1 MQGSLF
7 SNRFQ
12 GTSRQ
17 VSRVLFLYSF
27 LLHSFSILPA
37 YCSLCPQLGETTI
50 LFLDYPTLHFGLE
63 IASRQKAR
71 VHFICFPFP
80 KNYNTVTSVVQ
91 CLQANV
97 SFFSFLFLRTG
108 GKKIVSPVLKSSD
121 CLSNKVIWSCHSVL
135 ILLYPEISVETLI
148 LCIFKSLFPPD

>member
-17 VSRVLFLYSF
+17 VSRVLFLRSF
-27 LLHSFSILPA
+27 LLHSFFILPA
-37 YCSLCPQLGETTI
+37 YCSLCPQLGETTM
-50 LFLDYPTLHFGLE
+50 LFLNYSTLHFGLE

-80 KNYNTVTSVVQ
+80 KNYNTSVVH
-91 CLQANV
+91 CLKVNV
-97 SFFSFLFLRTG
+97 YFFSFLFLRTG
-108 GKKIVSPVLKSSD
+108 GKKIVSPVLKSPNY
-121 CLSNKVIWSCHSVL
+121 LSNKVIWSCHSVL
-135 ILLYPEISVETLI
+135 ILLDPEISVAILI
-148 LCIFKSLFPPD
+148 LYIFKSLCSPD